1 MFVGSKFE
9 DPRAA
14 DRRKHELALYASTA
28 ARYDDQ
34 TLEQAARNR
43 SRCENGGEGGRVL
56 GHFLYEATGVDNG
69 ATRKRGARATGVA
82 KENGRA
88 GVGLPREQVVL
99 IP

>member
-56 GHFLYEATGVDNG
+56 GHFLYEATGVDNV
-69 ATRKRGARATGVA
+69 GARATGVA